1 MEIFLALIISCIVTL
16 AVVQV
21 DKLTTV
27 KSLEDLKVGDM
38 IEIKG
43 ESFKIRRYSPGGVV
57 EVERLY
63 NSKDVYYIKTDE
75 NTKFKKDRVDY
86 SGRVWYRVTGLKGT
100 INGQELDLIKFENI

>member
-1 MEIFLALIISCIVTL
+1 MELFIALAFLVI
-16 AVVQV
+16 AVLSAVQV
-21 DKLTTV
+21 ANVNKP

-43 ESFKIRRYSPGGVV
+43 ESFKIRRYSPGGVI

-86 SGRVWYRVTGLKGT
+86 SGRTWYKVIGLKGT
-100 INGQELDLIKFENI
+100 INGQELDLIKFEK

>member
-1 MEIFLALIISCIVTL
+1 MEILFALVFICLA
-16 AVVQV
+16 A
-21 DKLTTV
+21 LTTTHV
-27 KSLEDLKVGDM
+27 AANFNKAKTLEDLKVGDI

-86 SGRVWYRVTGLKGT
+86 IGRIWYKVTGLKGT
-100 INGQELDLIKFENI
+100 INGQELDLIKFEK

>member
-1 MEIFLALIISCIVTL
+1 MEIFFVLVFICLA
-16 AVVQV
+16 A
-21 DKLTTV
+21 LTTTQV
-27 KSLEDLKVGDM
+27 VSNNKAKSLEDLKVGDM

-86 SGRVWYRVTGLKGT
+86 SGRIWYKVIGLKGT
-100 INGQELDLIKFENI
+100 INGQELDLIKFEN

>member
-1 MEIFLALIISCIVTL
+1 MEIFLVLIFVCLVAYSTFT
-16 AVVQV
+16 VVS
-21 DKLTTV
+21 DNKA

-75 NTKFKKDRVDY
+75 NTKFKKDKVDY
-86 SGRVWYRVTGLKGT
+86 SGRTWYKVIGLKGT
-100 INGQELDLIKFENI
+100 VNGQVLDLIKFEK

>member
-1 MEIFLALIISCIVTL
+1 MELFIVLAFLVI
-16 AVVQV
+16 AVLSAVQV
-21 DKLTTV
+21 ANVNKP

-38 IEIKG
+38 IGIKG
-43 ESFKIRRYSPGGVV
+43 ESFKIRRYSPGGVM

-86 SGRVWYRVTGLKGT
+86 SGRVWYKVTGLKGT

>member
-1 MEIFLALIISCIVTL
+1 MELFIVLAFLVI
-16 AVVQV
+16 AVLSAVQV
-21 DKLTTV
+21 ANVNKP

-43 ESFKIRRYSPGGVV
+43 ESFKIRRYSPGGVM

-75 NTKFKKDRVDY
+75 NTKFKRDRVDY
-86 SGRVWYRVTGLKGT
+86 SGRIWYKVTGLKGT
-100 INGQELDLIKFENI
+100 INGQELDLIKFEK

>member
-1 MEIFLALIISCIVTL
+1 MELFIVLAFLVIVVL
-16 AVVQV
+16 SAVQAAGVSRP
-21 DKLTTV
+21 KT
-27 KSLEDLKVGDM
+27 LEDLKVGDM

-86 SGRVWYRVTGLKGT
+86 SGRIWYKVTGLKGT
-100 INGQELDLIKFENI
+100 INGQELDLIKFEK

>member
-1 MEIFLALIISCIVTL
+1 MEILFVLVFICLAAISVTN
-16 AVVQV
+16 VVASTGA
-21 DKLTTV
+21 KT
-27 KSLEDLKVGDM
+27 LEDLKVGDM

-86 SGRVWYRVTGLKGT
+86 SGRIWYKVTGLKGT
-100 INGQELDLIKFENI
+100 INGQELDLIKFEK

>member
-1 MEIFLALIISCIVTL
+1 MEILFVLVFICLA
-16 AVVQV
+16 A
-21 DKLTTV
+21 LTTTHV
-27 KSLEDLKVGDM
+27 AANFNKAKSLEDLKVGDM

-43 ESFKIRRYSPGGVV
+43 ESFKIRRYSPGGVM

-86 SGRVWYRVTGLKGT
+86 SGRVWYKVTGLKGT
-100 INGQELDLIKFENI
+100 INGQELDLIKFEK

>member
-1 MEIFLALIISCIVTL
+1 MEVIVLLIVMCLGICGATQAFIAST
-16 AVVQV
+16 
-21 DKLTTV
+21 KPKT
-27 KSLEDLKVGDM
+27 LEDLKVGDM

-43 ESFKIRRYSPGGVV
+43 ESFKIRRYSPGGVI

-86 SGRVWYRVTGLKGT
+86 SGRIWYKVTGLKGT
-100 INGQELDLIKFENI
+100 INGQELDLIKFEK

>member
-1 MEIFLALIISCIVTL
+1 MELFIALAFLVI
-16 AVVQV
+16 AVLSAVQV
-21 DKLTTV
+21 ANVNKP

-43 ESFKIRRYSPGGVV
+43 ESFKIRRYSPGGVI

-86 SGRVWYRVTGLKGT
+86 SGRIWYKVTGLKGT
-100 INGQELDLIKFENI
+100 INGQELDLIKFGK

>member
-1 MEIFLALIISCIVTL
+1 MELFIVLAFLVIAALS
-16 AVVQV
+16 AVQV
-21 DKLTTV
+21 ANFNKPKT
-27 KSLEDLKVGDM
+27 LEDLKVGDM

-86 SGRVWYRVTGLKGT
+86 SGRIWYKVTGLKGT
-100 INGQELDLIKFENI
+100 INGQELDLIKFEK

>member
-1 MEIFLALIISCIVTL
+1 MEIILALIFVCL
-16 AVVQV
+16 VVYS
-21 DKLTTV
+21 TFTV
-27 KSLEDLKVGDM
+27 VSNSKAKSLEDLKVGDM

-86 SGRVWYRVTGLKGT
+86 SGRVWYKVTGLKGT

>member
-1 MEIFLALIISCIVTL
+1 MELFIALAFLGIAVIS
-16 AVVQV
+16 AVQV
-21 DKLTTV
+21 ANTNKP

-75 NTKFKKDRVDY
+75 NTKFKRDRVDY
-86 SGRVWYRVTGLKGT
+86 SGRVWYKVTGLKGT